1 MHIKVSV
8 LAIADDDIQQPQL
21 DNSYFS
27 LIGVK
32 NENGISL
39 DTIISGDFYNSTT
52 GFYESLDSYNKLH
65 YQTALI
71 CDDNTEYSMD
81 KLLLDTSSTAGVK
94 VYNAV
99 TGGVAKP
106 NEELQWLAEPPLVRG
121 RRTHR
126 CLLRQAVPCI

>member
-21 DNSYFS
+21 DNSYFF
-27 LIGVK
+27 LNGVK

-39 DTIISGDFYNSTT
+39 DTIISGDFYNPTT

-81 KLLLDTSSTAGVK
+81 SCCLTPA
-94 VYNAV
+94 A
-99 TGGVAKP
+99 
-106 NEELQWLAEPPLVRG
+106 PP
-121 RRTHR
+121 
-126 CLLRQAVPCI
+126 A